1 MHGQRAKGWLI
12 YVKTLEKEVQI
23 QDFFYNCF
31 IQINGVEDKLLYV
44 NELYKF
50 GQELNSKKRKT
61 VIINGMVSKPLMEE
75 ISAVNR
81 KNYQGQDQMLSG
93 LAGNLVYPSN
103 ITLQQLMVK
112 AFLDIMIEESKK
124 TGMNIN
130 KLTNKG
136 VYLVCW
142 MKRYRQELF
151 AGWKEAVNSCF
162 IHMGGCKDSNEALF
176 FKDACKASCGCTGIK
191 SWT

>member
-1 MHGQRAKGWLI
+1 
-12 YVKTLEKEVQI
+12 
-23 QDFFYNCF
+23 
-31 IQINGVEDKLLYV
+31 
-44 NELYKF
+44 
-50 GQELNSKKRKT
+50 
-61 VIINGMVSKPLMEE
+61 MVPKPLMEE

-142 MKRYRQELF
+142 MKRYRQELLQD
-151 AGWKEAVNSCF
+151 GKRLLTAVLS
-162 IHMGGCKDSNEALF
+162 IWVAVKIAMKHF
-176 FKDACKASCGCTGIK
+176 F
-191 SWT
+191 